1 MVILIYI
8 RKYNMHS
15 IPICYCQLDSC
26 LNSVDLN
33 HILRPQPI
41 VTSLILACHLLSL
54 KYLLLLK
61 SLCFTL

>member
-54 KYLLLLK
+54 KCLLLK